1 MKTLPHTIGLHRRRG
16 RRAAGAAG
24 FSLLELLLAMFITTL
39 LAWSLYAAMNSALRA
54 RKSAQ
59 AAVGP
64 TRAGAVAAD
73 IIRQD
78 LDNVPPP
85 TGILAGPFLGVHA
98 TAPSGGGDGD
108 DLQFYTLG
116 KDEPSDNTPLDQGMR
131 KVELTISA
139 DYDPPALVRRVTRN
153 LLASTEPLVN
163 EEVLCRNV
171 RAFSLTYF
179 DGYAWQDNWDSTS
192 DNVLPL
198 AVAMTLQL
206 NDPAAADPQAAPP
219 LTVTRV
225 FPLACGK
232 VSDDASSFGG
242 LQ

>member
-1 MKTLPHTIGLHRRRG
+1 MTPRRPAIVFSRRG
-16 RRAAGAAG
+16 RAAGG
-24 FSLLELLLAMFITTL
+24 FSLLELVLAMGVTAM
-39 LAWSLYAAMNSALRA
+39 LALALYTAMHVALRA

-59 AAVGP
+59 AAVEP

-73 IIRQD
+73 IIGRD

-85 TGILAGPFLGVHA
+85 TGILAGPFVGTHA
-98 TAPSGGGDGD
+98 TAPTAGGGDGD

-116 KDEPSDNTPLDQGMR
+116 KDEPADDTPLDEGVR
-131 KVELTISA
+131 KVELTIST

-171 RAFSLTYF
+171 RSFSLTYY
-179 DGYAWQDNWDSTS
+179 DGYAWQDSWDSTG

-198 AVAMTLQL
+198 AVAMTLQI
-206 NDPAAADPQAAPP
+206 NDPAATDPLSAPP
-219 LTVTRV
+219 RTVTRV
-225 FPLACGK
+225 FPIACGK
-232 VSDDASSFGG
+232 VVDDTGFGG
-242 LQ
+242 LP